1 MSNFASEE
9 YNSCKEW
16 VAAKIQ
22 EGFTWEDVKNLCVA
36 PDEMEAE
43 FDRLRYYTLEI
54 PMSMELE
61 EWREFVSEIEGD
73 YSPIVEMY
81 GISAEGNSNTL
92 PVPTDS
98 GSAWVRYK
106 NNLLGT
112 YTGKPKMSEAAVALV
127 EKNSHWILNHIKRDT
142 RTAGAVKGLVMG
154 SVQSGK
160 TANMIGLVS
169 MAAHYDWNFII
180 VLSGTIDN
188 LRKQTRDRF
197 YDDLTQSGGV
207 SWHVLD
213 HTSNPDYMVDVK
225 TKERLLLENLK
236 LNSFQDGKSEGLW
249 MHRYVTVCLKNST
262 RLRNL
267 IKWLQARPQRAAKL
281 RILVI
286 DDEADQASVNTR
298 KMPAEMDEDELE
310 RTAVNQLIIDL
321 VNGRDHEGA
330 PSKAPFQAMNY
341 ISFTATP
348 YANVLNEAYESSLY
362 PKSFICSL
370 PESNEYFGA
379 RVIFGS
385 KEDGVHTGLNI
396 IRDVPP
402 TEINALKALHKG
414 GVNTIP
420 DEFKKAL
427 AWFLCSAAILRL
439 RGHKKSISMLI
450 HTTALQTGHFEEYE
464 VLKAW
469 LHRETA
475 NGSVLKLCRSV
486 YEIEKDAFTLADLAE
501 GYPDY
506 GRLSKVNPDF
516 LDFEVIEP
524 EIRLLLS
531 NIENIMMGEDKQ
543 TEYHENGIHLCV
555 DNCKANKFAE
565 DGTVLR
571 VVYPTSDQLKAMN
584 KAPVFI
590 VMGGN
595 TLSRGL
601 TIDGLVCTYFARS
614 SNQADTLM
622 QMARWFGYRSG
633 YELLQRVWM
642 PLDVRKKFEL
652 MEEIDEKLKAEFED
666 FMLKGRSPAQFG
678 PKVMSS
684 AKIAKFLLTSKNK
697 AQNMVDCELD
707 FSGESYETTDFMDDK
722 AKLSSNITVTEALLK
737 KIGIGERS
745 KVRDSAWVW
754 RDVSVE
760 TILSDFLENQ
770 KYHIFDCSTLS
781 SHIPNFIS
789 WLKQMNADG
798 HYLKWNVAIAGD
810 NKAPNKW
817 VVEDACVGKIT
828 RTKKLPH
835 SEGYIDIGSLR
846 SGRDILC
853 DVREEE
859 LTHDQYVKFQSAMQ
873 SGKNLISVRGDIGL
887 SDIPLLL
894 LYRIDKDQGKDTK
907 AGTRKKLDS
916 CEDIIGF
923 SIIVPGESVG
933 KSHVKSVRVR
943 IPAQ

>member
-1 MSNFASEE
+1 MSSFESQE
-9 YNSCKEW
+9 YTRCKQWIAER
-16 VAAKIQ
+16 IQ
-22 EGFTWEDVKNLCVA
+22 AGHTWADVRNLCVSA
-36 PDEMEAE
+36 DQVEDE
-43 FDRLRYYTLEI
+43 FDHLRFDELII

-61 EWREFVSEIEGD
+61 EWYALVDEIEGD

-92 PVPTDS
+92 PVPTDN

-106 NNLLGT
+106 NHLLGK
-112 YTGKPKMSEAAVALV
+112 YTGKPQMSDAAVGLI

-142 RTAGAVKGLVMG
+142 RAAGAVKGLVMG

-160 TANMIGLVS
+160 TANMVGLVS

-188 LRKQTRDRF
+188 LRVQTRNRF
-197 YDDLTQSGGV
+197 FSDLKQSGGV

-213 HTSNPDYMVDVK
+213 RTSNPDYMIDIE
-225 TKERLLLENLK
+225 TKEKYLSDDLQ
-236 LNSFQDGKSEGLW
+236 LNTFQDGKTNGMW

-267 IKWLQARPQRAAKL
+267 VKWLQANPARAAKL

-298 KMPAEMDEDELE
+298 KMDADIDEDELE

-321 VNGRDHEGA
+321 VNGHDYEGA

-379 RVIFGS
+379 RAIFGS
-385 KEDGVHTGLNI
+385 KDDGIHSGLNI

-402 TEINALKALHKG
+402 SEMNELKALHSG
-414 GVNTIP
+414 QASTLP
-420 DEFKKAL
+420 TEFKKAI

-439 RGHKKSISMLI
+439 RGHKKAISMLV
-450 HTTALQTGHFEEYE
+450 HTTALQGGHFEEYI
-464 VLKAW
+464 VLRSW
-469 LHRETA
+469 LQREAAT
-475 NGSVLKLCRSV
+475 GSILQLCRDV
-486 YEIEKDAFTLADLAE
+486 YEFEKDQFTLEDLAQ

-506 GRLSKVNPDF
+506 GRLDKVNPHFPTFD
-516 LDFEVIEP
+516 EIEP
-524 EIRLLLS
+524 EIKLLLS
-531 NIENIMMGEDKQ
+531 GIENIMMGEQKEAQ
-543 TEYHENGIHLCV
+543 YHENGIHLCV
-555 DNCKANKFAE
+555 DNCKANKLAE
-565 DGTVLR
+565 EGTYLR
-571 VVYPTSDQLKAMN
+571 VVYPSSDQLKNMN

-633 YELLQRVWM
+633 YELLQRIWM
-642 PLDVRKKFEL
+642 PDDVLKKFEL

-666 FMLKGRSPAQFG
+666 FMEKGRSPASFG
-678 PKVMSS
+678 PKIMNS
-684 AKIAKFLLTSKNK
+684 AKIKKFLLTSKNK
-697 AQNMVDCELD
+697 SQNAIEDEFD
-707 FSGESYETTDFMDDK
+707 FSGDSYETTDFMDDQK
-722 AKLSSNITVTEALLK
+722 ILAHNISCTESFLSAL
-737 KIGIGERS
+737 GTPTASES
-745 KVRDSAWVW
+745 SESAFVW
-754 RDVSVE
+754 RNVPV
-760 TILSDFLENQ
+760 TNIIKDFLET
-770 KYHIFDCSTLS
+770 YHIFDCSSLS
-781 SHIPNFIS
+781 SDIPIFVN

-798 HYLKWNVAIAGD
+798 RFLNWNVAIAGD
-810 NKAPNKW
+810 KKADGRW
-817 VVEDACVGKIT
+817 IIGGADVGKIT
-828 RTKKLPH
+828 RSKKKKPQ
-835 SEGYIDIGSLR
+835 SPGYIDIGSLR
-846 SGRDILC
+846 SGRDVLC
-853 DVREEE
+853 DV
-859 LTHDQYVKFQSAMQ
+859 VKSDLSPEQKTRFDSAMQ
-873 SGKNLISVRGDIGL
+873 SGKQLISARGSIGL
-887 SDIPLLL
+887 NDVPLLL
-894 LYRIDKDQGKDTK
+894 IYRIDKTKGKDL
-907 AGTRKKLDS
+907 KLREKIAS
-916 CEDIIGF
+916 SEDVIGF
-923 SIIVPGESVG
+923 SIIVPGDSVG
-933 KSHVKSVRVR
+933 TSHVKSLRVK